1 MSAFSEQEKLVAK
14 VLVAGLKAG
23 LSEAGSLNRAGW
35 LLTPEVKKSIAS
47 TALRDVARLL
57 EETPIS
63 DIIPQGRGYAANDV
77 KRSIAEWI
85 EKIVEGNG
93 KE

>member
-14 VLVAGLKAG
+14 VIVAGLKAG

-47 TALRDVARLL
+47 TALLDVARLL
-57 EETPIS
+57 EETSIMN
-63 DIIPQGRGYAANDV
+63 IVPQGGSMTPNDV
-77 KRSIAEWI
+77 KRSIAKWI
-85 EKIVEGNG
+85 EKIVDDNG